1 MPKNSPRSKSAIELL
16 GIDEKE
22 LYYINFDEFIKL
34 HPELIK
40 YDESYQLKIYNHME
54 ERRKKNIEN
63 AIKKRKEL
71 IDNSLENK
79 QLDITLKNNPS
90 SLTLKEIN
98 FSLIDEE
105 KEKLRQMLILKNKI
119 NYELKLSE
127 KEKRNKEKYL
137 SLERNIDEI
146 KQFRQKIKQDKIL
159 KQQLSDM
166 QRKERLKLDYEE
178 YLKYQNEIKEREQR
192 IELNVEKTQRE
203 KIEENEIRKKLS
215 RQKEDEFRLK
225 LEQKNILELE
235 NINNKRKKIR
245 LKYDIHKK
253 NLEDIKKEK
262 ETENQEKLKYTE
274 EKTIKAINTISELET
289 NNYNYM
295 KNKMNLRQESV
306 KENLK
311 KLNNEKNVKFK
322 ESDTLFVEKEK
333 NICNLFKKYEFDIK
347 RKEEEYNKKYL
358 NISLRKKEID
368 SKTKQNL
375 RIRNLILQQKGNKC
389 KEARLKEEKQKELYR
404 KRLFEKINTS
414 QSQMT
419 MRRQKNNMEL
429 KEKFADLSIKM
440 EDISQN
446 LKRQER
452 LFELQKIKKLAKFE
466 EKNKRLEKM
475 RYIRLK
481 LQNQRRQI
489 NKNLEIDKER
499 LMNKYSLLKL
509 NENKSKEEILKEL
522 FPEDYNSGRS
532 PDIFGKSIP

>member
-1 MPKNSPRSKSAIELL
+1 M
-16 GIDEKE
+16 
-22 LYYINFDEFIKL
+22 
-34 HPELIK
+34 
-40 YDESYQLKIYNHME
+40 
-54 ERRKKNIEN
+54 
-63 AIKKRKEL
+63 
-71 IDNSLENK
+71 
-79 QLDITLKNNPS
+79 
-90 SLTLKEIN
+90 
-98 FSLIDEE
+98 
-105 KEKLRQMLILKNKI
+105 
-119 NYELKLSE
+119 
-127 KEKRNKEKYL
+127 
-137 SLERNIDEI
+137 
-146 KQFRQKIKQDKIL
+146 
-159 KQQLSDM
+159 
-166 QRKERLKLDYEE
+166 
-178 YLKYQNEIKEREQR
+178 
-192 IELNVEKTQRE
+192 
-203 KIEENEIRKKLS
+203 
-215 RQKEDEFRLK
+215 
-225 LEQKNILELE
+225 
-235 NINNKRKKIR
+235 
-245 LKYDIHKK
+245 
-253 NLEDIKKEK
+253 EDIKKEK

-274 EKTIKAINTISELET
+274 EKTIKAINTISEHET

-295 KNKMNLRQESV
+295 KNKMNLRQESI

-466 EKNKRLEKM
+466 EKNKRLEQMK
-475 RYIRLK
+475 YIRLK

-499 LMNKYSLLKL
+499 LMDKYSLLKL

>member
-1 MPKNSPRSKSAIELL
+1 MYKNSPRSKSAIDLL
-16 GIDEKE
+16 GLDEKE

-40 YDESYQLKIYNHME
+40 YDDSYQLKIYNHME
-54 ERRKKNIEN
+54 ERRKKNIEK

-79 QLDITLKNNPS
+79 QMNITLKNNPS
-90 SLTLKEIN
+90 ALSLKEIN

-127 KEKRNKEKYL
+127 KEKKNKEKYL
-137 SLERNIDEI
+137 NLERNLDEI
-146 KQFRQKIKQDKIL
+146 KQIRQKIKQDKIL

-192 IELNVEKTQRE
+192 IEDNVEKTQRE
-203 KIEENEIRKKLS
+203 KFEENEIRKKIS

-225 LEQKNILELE
+225 LEQKNILDLE
-235 NINNKRKKIR
+235 NINNKRKKIK
-245 LKYDIHKK
+245 LKYNIYKK

-262 ETENQEKLKYTE
+262 ETENQEKIKYKE

-289 NNYNYM
+289 NNYNHM
-295 KNKMNLRQESV
+295 KNKMNLRQELV

-311 KLNNEKNVKFK
+311 KLYNEKNVKFK
-322 ESDTLFVEKEK
+322 ENDTLFVEKEK

-375 RIRNLILQQKGNKC
+375 KIRNLILKQKENKC
-389 KEARLKEEKQKELYR
+389 KETRLQEEKQKELYR
-404 KRLFEKINTS
+404 KRLFEKINIS

-446 LKRQER
+446 LKRQEK
-452 LFELQKIKKLAKFE
+452 LFELKKLK
-466 EKNKRLEKM
+466 
-475 RYIRLK
+475 K
-481 LQNQRRQI
+481 L
-489 NKNLEIDKER
+489 
-499 LMNKYSLLKL
+499 
-509 NENKSKEEILKEL
+509 
-522 FPEDYNSGRS
+522 
-532 PDIFGKSIP
+532 